1 MGFFFFVLS
10 LPASSPLNWHS
21 LAHFVR
27 CLSQRAVKEKKA
39 AVGGK
44 ARARESGKQKRPQ
57 RKKLTGERRDF
68 PQSRR
73 RLAPI
78 SIHQRFRSPQ
88 STPSRL
94 PERPICLLLPQKRCE
109 TRLSPK
115 LEWKKKRLTTGPGSA
130 TPVVSTRTLSNLVP
144 PLLLLRSSSLNAS
157 TRSDRREQQTQPR
170 SRLTMSSL
178 AMRLA
183 ETVSFFF
190 LRGYGRG
197 GEEEEGKRTEG
208 KEGKKRRRRSRFS
221 LARAKHRRIPSPTML
236 AFLRSLLSFQP

>member
-1 MGFFFFVLS
+1 MSLTTRRQGKKSRGGRESARERERKAEEASKKKVNRRTSRFSPVSTATSADLNPPTIS
-10 LPASSPLNWHS
+10 LPPIHALSPPRKTNLPSSPPKAMRN
-21 LAHFVR
+21 AP
-27 CLSQRAVKEKKA
+27 LSQ
-39 AVGGK
+39 
-44 ARARESGKQKRPQ
+44 
-57 RKKLTGERRDF
+57 
-68 PQSRR
+68 
-73 RLAPI
+73 
-78 SIHQRFRSPQ
+78 
-88 STPSRL
+88 
-94 PERPICLLLPQKRCE
+94 
-109 TRLSPK
+109 TRV
-115 LEWKKKRLTTGPGSA
+115 EKKRLTTGPGSA